1 MRETGRASKECKPV
15 AEWIVAGEHFV
26 EADVIRWQERVY
38 QSRRR
43 GKSKAVKI
51 GERRVVAE
59 VLNDVEG
66 WVCLLIRHCELVS
79 AETGRLTRTVPL
91 LQPGTEV
98 KRKRQTIIKGKVER
112 LQWSDEN
119 VRSVIVSKFLG
130 RRVEDQDK

>member
-1 MRETGRASKECKPV
+1 M
-15 AEWIVAGEHFV
+15 AEWFPAGQHFI

-38 QSRRR
+38 QSTRR

-59 VLNDVEG
+59 VLHDVDG
-66 WVCLLIRHCELVS
+66 WVCLLVRHCELIS

-91 LQPGTEV
+91 LQPGAEV

-112 LQWSDEN
+112 MQWSDEN
-119 VRSVIVSKFLG
+119 VRSVIASKFLG
-130 RRVEDQDK
+130 RGPRVNE